1 MKENNTTKGFSRFLA
16 NLKAL
21 FSKKNKK
28 SNNEVATKDS
38 VVSEIN
44 ANVDANQQCV
54 ADTKE
59 ENIVIDRVA
68 GEDEIAVEASNVT
81 SIDNSQKE
89 VENYSQ
95 CETENTD
102 TPSFDTK
109 VVSGNN
115 DTQNVQN
122 AVAGTPNDF
131 NLSSAVCERN
141 MDLTPQQEYVQSRN
155 MNVTVPETTIRSFLA
170 KLLLVSEETQN
181 YYSELKNYVLSY
193 VGTRCR
199 TSWQYDSIY
208 KTRILLAR
216 FVIRGKSLWQ
226 YVALT
231 PDEVPEGTNCQ
242 VTDDKKYEG
251 IEVGLKIQGQRT
263 FKQAKNLL
271 RLACEKVGL
280 VYEERESENYI
291 PPYMSEEE
299 MLEKGFIKKVLT
311 STNPKN

>member
-44 ANVDANQQCV
+44 ASVDVNQQCV
-54 ADTKE
+54 ADKRE

-68 GEDEIAVEASNVT
+68 SEDEIAVDATNVT
-81 SIDNSQKE
+81 SVDNSQKE
-89 VENYSQ
+89 VENCSQ
-95 CETENTD
+95 CETENTY

-115 DTQNVQN
+115 DTENVQN
-122 AVAGTPNDF
+122 AVAGTPNDV
-131 NLSSAVCERN
+131 NPAAVCEKN

-271 RLACEKVGL
+271 KLACEKVGL
-280 VYEERESENYI
+280 VYEERESVNYI

>member
-28 SNNEVATKDS
+28 SNNEDATKDS

-44 ANVDANQQCV
+44 ASVDANQQGV
-54 ADTKE
+54 AETKE
-59 ENIVIDRVA
+59 ENIVIDRVDS
-68 GEDEIAVEASNVT
+68 EDEIAVEASNVT
-81 SIDNSQKE
+81 SVDTSQKE

-95 CETENTD
+95 CETEITYA
-102 TPSFDTK
+102 PSFDTK

-115 DTQNVQN
+115 DTENVQN
-122 AVAGTPNDF
+122 AVAGTPNDI
-131 NLSSAVCERN
+131 NLSAAVCERN

-271 RLACEKVGL
+271 KLACEKVGL